1 MGEHD
6 IPLQLFHGI
15 PGDDAARKSSEAGID
30 AIDGPALRHDAL
42 DHLVRFFDGTVS
54 LRAVLDRQ
62 HDDHCVELVA
72 NVRRGVVLVV
82 DSRRD
87 SISEAVDEAI
97 ERMGRV
103 LKRHKNKLREAP
115 RRKARSG

>member
-1 MGEHD
+1 MKTEVSILHHEY
-6 IPLQLFHGI
+6 PQ
-15 PGDDAARKSSEAGID
+15 R
-30 AIDGPALRHDAL
+30 LRDHVAEKL